1 MNSLG
6 LYLRGLREAK
16 GMSLDDIARSTRVG
30 RRHLEALEEDTP
42 GELPAPV
49 FVKGFIRA
57 YCEFLECPP
66 DHALDLYREST
77 GEPAPAHGPGRPL
90 LSGRSR
96 LSGPLVISVVLFVV
110 LGLSLLVLRVGLQ
123 SSRKS
128 ASPVPVAREDVPK
141 AAPPVSSSM
150 PNPAKAP
157 APAAVLPA
165 APAPPGTSDAT
176 ASAAP
181 SSALVTASTNSATP
195 ATSVSTSS
203 AGTTAAP
210 AAETKPGSHHLVV
223 RTVEPTWLRVQVDD
237 GRVAEELLPTGAV
250 REWNATKR
258 FTLTVGNAGGVEID
272 LNGKRLPSL
281 GASGAVI
288 QRLVLPLEQ
297 PGSGS

>member
-77 GEPAPAHGPGRPL
+77 GEPVPAHGPGRPL

-176 ASAAP
+176 ASAA
-181 SSALVTASTNSATP
+181 
-195 ATSVSTSS
+195 
-203 AGTTAAP
+203 
-210 AAETKPGSHHLVV
+210 AETKPGSHHLVV
-223 RTVEPTWLRVQVDD
+223 RAVEPTWLRVQVDD

>member
-30 RRHLEALEEDTP
+30 RRHLEALEEDIP

-77 GEPAPAHGPGRPL
+77 GEPAPAHGPARPL

-96 LSGPLVISVVLFVV
+96 FSGPLVISIVLFVA

-141 AAPPVSSSM
+141 ATPPVSSSM

-165 APAPPGTSDAT
+165 APAPPATSDAT
-176 ASAAP
+176 ASVP
-181 SSALVTASTNSATP
+181 PPSALVTASTNSATP
-195 ATSVSTSS
+195 ATSVSSS
-203 AGTTAAP
+203 SVGTAAA

-223 RTVEPTWLRVQVDD
+223 RTIEPTWLRVQVDD
-237 GRVAEELLPTGAV
+237 GQVAEELLPTGAV
-250 REWNATKR
+250 REWTATKR

-288 QRLVLPLEQ
+288 QRLVLPSEQ